1 MQARAF
7 QHLRVLERSI
17 DPSAELWFPTGQVGE
32 AAFVSIPV
40 ARGAEDEEP
49 GRAHSTRTRLR
60 WLLNRWV
67 IPRWGKVN
75 INAVNPVAVEEW
87 LKTLSKIDSE
97 DRERLAR
104 GSRAKIRNA
113 MSCASPKCHPPT
125 VARFLAQGWT
135 FSLPVS
141 RSYYRSCAR
150 ALDPATASLAAH
162 IDPKHTHIYIRIRPS
177 VFGLGRPIVTVMQP
191 A

>member
-40 ARGAEDEEP
+40 ARGAEDEES

-87 LKTLSKIDSE
+87 LKTVP
-97 DRERLAR
+97 R
-104 GSRAKIRNA
+104 RNA
-113 MSCASPKCHPPT
+113 IRRPWRDFSPK
-125 VARFLAQGWT
+125 A
-135 FSLPVS
+135 
-141 RSYYRSCAR
+141 
-150 ALDPATASLAAH
+150 
-162 IDPKHTHIYIRIRPS
+162 
-177 VFGLGRPIVTVMQP
+177 GLS
-191 A
+191 ACL